1 MDPTQLDALVTAA
14 QSIAAV
20 LTQLGVPGLL
30 CLALAGPAL
39 IIVAMLYFEH
49 LRATRQEQQLAAY
62 RADLEQ
68 QQEAHRQ
75 TVDKVLETYR
85 VDTQTMLREVAKEH
99 AEAVRFYTDN
109 VTLVKECQR
118 MAAAMETLIV
128 NNTRAMERLTTI
140 IETREHRA

>member
-1 MDPTQLDALVTAA
+1 MDATQLEALVTAA

-20 LTQLGVPGLL
+20 LSQLGVPGLM

-49 LRATRQEQQLAAY
+49 LRAVRQEQQLAAY

-68 QQEAHRQ
+68 QQAAHRE
-75 TVDKVLETYR
+75 TVEKVMETYR
-85 VDTQTMLREVAKEH
+85 TDMQTMLRDVAKEH

-109 VTLVKECQR
+109 VGLVREYES
-118 MAAAMETLIV
+118 MAGGMQHIIV

-140 IETREHRA
+140 IETREHV

>member
-1 MDPTQLDALVTAA
+1 MNPEQINALVSAA

-20 LTQLGVPGLL
+20 LSQLGVPGLL

-49 LRATRQEQQLAAY
+49 LRAVRQEQQLSSY

-68 QQEAHRQ
+68 EQAEHRE
-75 TVDKVLETYR
+75 TVNRLLETYR
-85 VDTQTMLREVAKEH
+85 ADTNIMLRDVAKEH
-99 AEAVRFYTDN
+99 AEAVSFYRDN
-109 VTLVKECQR
+109 VALVRGYESISGGMQQI
-118 MAAAMETLIV
+118 IV

-140 IETREHRA
+140 METRERK